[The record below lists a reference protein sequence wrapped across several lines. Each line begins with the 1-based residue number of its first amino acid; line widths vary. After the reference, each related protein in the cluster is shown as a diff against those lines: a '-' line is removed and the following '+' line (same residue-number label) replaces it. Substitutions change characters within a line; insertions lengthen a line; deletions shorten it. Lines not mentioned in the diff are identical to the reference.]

1 MLLTLK
7 KYLLL
12 LLILLI
18 SNQTYAAGLV
28 VPDQRAQSLDLAPYL
43 ELLEDPSGQ
52 LDITQVS
59 SATYAKHFAVNNASV
74 PDMGRTHSTWWARFQ
89 LNSGR
94 AQEWYLLLDRPIGG
108 SVEAFVSSQGT
119 QSPLHRLDKFRLQ
132 VWHLSIKAGDNFTVY
147 LRANNGQALLTLP
160 FKLMDAETLL
170 TSNSQEE
177 ILFAA
182 LFAGMLVLAVYNLL
196 LFFSLREYSYLSL
209 TGFLCAALMLFSR
222 DSNLFPSLTWLNDP
236 THYFYTTPLLLMFIS
251 AFHYWSYLNQNTDR
265 IMVHL
270 CYWMPRLSLAVI
282 PFAGLL
288 FQGEQWFFGI
298 ALGLMPIL
306 LFLISMTAWQGHYHT
321 RIASWAAITLI
332 FCAAPY
338 ATMQVG
344 WFTYSKFYI
353 YLAQLGV
360 LLTFILLSFTQ
371 TEQTRYLREEK
382 ERMEATSQAKDAF
395 LTTISHELRT
405 PIHAIT
411 GVADLLGR
419 TAQSAEQSV
428 YLEKLLS
435 SSQHL
440 QSLVAGI
447 LDLSRIEA
455 GRLELETTVFRLD
468 EELEKLRQMFSVP
481 AQQKGLLFSV
491 LQTLPH
497 ALQVYGDPMRLRQ
510 ILVNLLGNALKFT
523 ANGSISLSVRPGAA
537 TKQGHIRLHF
547 VVTDTGIGISLKQQQ
562 NLFQPFTQADSSTAR
577 CYGGSGMGLVI
588 SQRLV
593 RLMGGELELESTP
606 EQGSR
611 FFFTLDLPIAAS
623 ETPPLTLPVAEDKKD
638 LSGYRVL
645 LVDDDEV
652 NCYLGERMLERL
664 GIKAT
669 VADSGKAALQ
679 QLEQHPFDLVM
690 MDVSMPDMDGYTA
703 TRHIRNAG
711 HTQLPVIAVTAHA
724 IEGERERCLA
734 AGMND
739 YLTKPFNLVTLHR
752 LLISNLMKSN

>member
-18 SNQTYAAGLV
+18 SSQTCAAGLV
-28 VPDQRAQSLDLAPYL
+28 VPDQQAQSLDLAPYL

-59 SATYAKHFAVNNASV
+59 SATYAKHFAVNNANV

-89 LNSGR
+89 LNSGQ

-108 SVEAFVSSQGT
+108 SVEAFAAQQGIF
-119 QSPLHRLDKFRLQ
+119 SRLQHLEDFRLP
-132 VWHLSIKAGDNFTVY
+132 VWNLQNAAQDTLTIYVKAYNDK
-147 LRANNGQALLTLP
+147 ALLSLP
-160 FKLMDAETLL
+160 LKLLAADELL
-170 TSNSQEE
+170 KTSNQETGW
-177 ILFAA
+177 FMA
-182 LFAGMLVLAVYNLL
+182 LFAGMCILTLYNALQY
-196 LFFSLREYSYLSL
+196 FSLRERDHLYLSL
-209 TGFLCAALMLFSR
+209 FLLMCNLLFLR
-222 DSNLFPSLTWLNDP
+222 DNKLFTIPPLTDP
-236 THYFYTTPLLLMFIS
+236 TNFFYSALFLLTLAAGFYYWRSVNKKNNPILERLGIWIPLLSVATLPLSGLYYTEQFFYGLTLTLAPIFLILMPYVILT
-251 AFHYWSYLNQNTDR
+251 HEMLY
-265 IMVHL
+265 V
-270 CYWMPRLSLAVI
+270 RLVAWATLLILFAVI
-282 PFAGLL
+282 PYLL
-288 FQGEQWFFGI
+288 MQCEWIPYNTDFIFLAQIG
-298 ALGLMPIL
+298 IL
-306 LFLISMTAWQGHYHT
+306 L
-321 RIASWAAITLI
+321 ASL
-332 FCAAPY
+332 
-338 ATMQVG
+338 
-344 WFTYSKFYI
+344 
-353 YLAQLGV
+353 
-360 LLTFILLSFTQ
+360 LLSFAQ

-411 GVADLLGR
+411 GVADLLGK

-497 ALQVYGDPMRLRQ
+497 ALQVRGDPMRLRQ

-523 ANGSISLSVRPGAA
+523 ANGSISLSVQPQAGTRE
-537 TKQGHIRLHF
+537 GHIHLHF

-577 CYGGSGMGLVI
+577 RYGGSGMGLVI

-711 HTQLPVIAVTAHA
+711 HTQLPIIAVTAHA

>member
-12 LLILLI
+12 LLITLI
-18 SNQTYAAGLV
+18 GSQALAAGLLA
-28 VPDQRAQSLDLAPYL
+28 PDGQTRSIDLAPYL

-59 SATYAKHFAVNNASV
+59 SATYANHFIANTASV
-74 PDMGRTHSTWWARFQ
+74 PDMGRTRSTWWARFQ
-89 LNSGR
+89 LSSGR

-119 QSPLHRLDKFRLQ
+119 QSPLHRLDKFRLP
-132 VWHLSIKAGDNFTVY
+132 VWHLPIKAGDNFTVY

-160 FKLMDAETLL
+160 LKLMDAETLL
-170 TSNSQEE
+170 ASNSQEE

-209 TGFLCAALMLFSR
+209 TGFLSVALILFLR
-222 DSNLFPSLTWLNDP
+222 DSNLFPPISWLND
-236 THYFYTTPLLLMFIS
+236 TTSYFYTSPILLLLSS
-251 AFHYWSYLNQNTDR
+251 AFHYWGHINQDTNR
-265 IMVHL
+265 IMGYL
-270 CYWMPRLSLAVI
+270 CHWIPRLTLIAI
-282 PFAGLL
+282 PVVGLL
-288 FQGEQWFFGI
+288 FNGEQLAFGI
-298 ALGLMPIL
+298 ALMLVPISLILIIRAMP
-306 LFLISMTAWQGHYHT
+306 QGYYHS
-321 RIASWAAITLI
+321 RIASWGAITFLV
-332 FCAAPY
+332 CAAPY
-338 ATMQVG
+338 GMMQFG
-344 WFTYSKFYI
+344 WLSYGNTYI
-353 YLAQLGV
+353 YFVQSGV
-360 LLTFILLSFTQ
+360 LLAFFFLSFAQ

-497 ALQVYGDPMRLRQ
+497 ALQVRGDPMRLRQ

-523 ANGSISLSVRPGAA
+523 ANGSISLSVRPQAG
-537 TKQGHIRLHF
+537 TREGHIHLHF

-577 CYGGSGMGLVI
+577 RYGGSGMGLVI

-690 MDVSMPDMDGYTA
+690 MDVSMPDMDGYAT